1 MASAAESVKEAQAE
15 LHRRMCT
22 VGRFPA
28 SAWCCIS
35 PATRKNR
42 PIESYYHIDATILE
56 RNPPVLRQMLG
67 FDDSW
72 DRKGQRL
79 VPRSTSHHPRKSEPE
94 ATHR

>member
-1 MASAAESVKEAQAE
+1 VHGRSLPGKRVV
-15 LHRRMCT
+15 LHLTCN
-22 VGRFPA
+22 
-28 SAWCCIS
+28 
-35 PATRKNR
+35 RKNIR